1 MITTVIMKGDKYSNY
16 LSYPFYI
23 RQHKTPCFFN
33 CQKSVKL
40 KQSTQHFGTTIE
52 GRFSRKAVGGL
63 MQGLQVKN
71 CWAGLNM
78 VT

>member
-1 MITTVIMKGDKYSNY
+1 MITTVIMKGDKNSNQ
-16 LSYPFYI
+16 LSNPFYI
-23 RQHKTPCFFN
+23 RQLKTPFFLIA
-33 CQKSVKL
+33 KSRL

-63 MQGLQVKN
+63 MQDLHIKI